1 MRGSRIDIPIIHAL
15 PKAEY
20 SHRNHRASAARTTYL
35 RVNSVGILSARFG
48 PRLCSS
54 TTTADQKMTF
64 TRTQRPK
71 LDKTYYS
78 LAHLAEL
85 LPVPADQLIESA
97 AEGILELFVRVP
109 DQCGVYCVHVD
120 GVDPD
125 DVQELASRKIRGI
138 SPTEIEARP
147 DNLTKAGIEA
157 FVLSQGDCRK
167 LRNEQVI
174 RQRLYAK
181 GLRQIG
187 NWGQEQLPTYP
198 NCFHRVKTLKPEGW
212 RLACYEDQ
220 GPALYSRGLGYSKP
234 VGIELSVD
242 KLFATA
248 QAIKSFFDAI
258 DTNVFV
264 SGLIQDG
271 QIVEDRPAYFSKKL
285 NHLLDGSDIFWR
297 TAKPSV
303 DAEFTGRRSRSIE
316 HFKDPDFHA
325 FFEQGEA
332 AEGMVEAAVKFIVP
346 VFARKNSSEAESA
359 ASPTR
364 ITPEL
369 KALMAAAKYFWS
381 SANIRLDVVNTHP
394 RRDAVERYLRYMGF
408 TKDDAGL
415 GATLVRPEGAAK
427 GPPLKRKLT
436 FKPQTIR

>member
-1 MRGSRIDIPIIHAL
+1 
-15 PKAEY
+15 
-20 SHRNHRASAARTTYL
+20 
-35 RVNSVGILSARFG
+35 
-48 PRLCSS
+48 
-54 TTTADQKMTF
+54 MTF

-85 LPVPADQLIESA
+85 LPVPAEQLIESA
-97 AEGILELFVRVP
+97 AEGTLELFVRVP
-109 DQCGVYCVHVD
+109 DQYSVYCVHVD

-125 DVQELASRKIRGI
+125 DVQELASRTIRGI
-138 SPTEIEARP
+138 SPTESEARP
-147 DNLTKAGIEA
+147 DNLTKSGIEA

-174 RQRLYAK
+174 RQRLYTK
-181 GLRQIG
+181 GLRQISS
-187 NWGQEQLPTYP
+187 WGQEELPTYP
-198 NCFHRVKTLKPEGW
+198 NCFHTVKTLKPEGW

-220 GPALYSRGLGYSKP
+220 RPILYSPGLGYSKP

-248 QAIKSFFDAI
+248 QAIEKFFDAI

-264 SGLIQDG
+264 SSLIQDG
-271 QIVEDRPAYFSKKL
+271 DIIEDLPGYFSMKL
-285 NHLLDGSDIFWR
+285 IHLIEGSSYFWR
-297 TAKPSV
+297 TAKLSGQ
-303 DAEFTGRRSRSIE
+303 DEFDGRRSRSVA
-316 HFKDPDFHA
+316 HFTDPDFHA
-325 FFEQGEA
+325 LFEQGEA
-332 AEGMVEAAVKFIVP
+332 AEGMIEAAVKFIVP
-346 VFARKNSSEAESA
+346 VFARKNSSDAERA
-359 ASPTR
+359 AAPTR

-381 SANIRLDVVNTHP
+381 STNIRLDVVNTHP

-436 FKPQTIR
+436 YRLQTTG